1 MATSRLVVNGTATV
15 KGKLFS
21 SSSVNFIINN
31 AGKMKA
37 SSIANILHRT
47 EKSVRRK
54 AEKLGISLRFNG

>member
-1 MATSRLVVNGTATV
+1 MATTTNGTATV

-21 SSSVNFIINN
+21 NSNISFIINN

-37 SSIANILHRT
+37 SSIANVLHRT
-47 EKSVRRK
+47 EKSIRRK